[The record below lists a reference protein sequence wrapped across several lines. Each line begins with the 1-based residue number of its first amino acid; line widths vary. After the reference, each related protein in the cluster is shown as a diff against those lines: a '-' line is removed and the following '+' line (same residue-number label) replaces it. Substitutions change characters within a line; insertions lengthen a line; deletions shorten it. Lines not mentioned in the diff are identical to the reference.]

1 MMKRYIL
8 VLLFACATLYTS
20 AQSDAGAKKML
31 DAVAKKYDSYTTAQA
46 DFDFLATDTD
56 NKSYSDQGTLYL
68 NKGKNQYQIKLQNQ
82 QLISDGHSVWTVLRE
97 EKEIQITDADN
108 STDAIGPNNLFT
120 FYKTGFKYIGMS
132 DEKVGSNTLSVIE
145 MAPLDTKKN
154 YFKIKVRIN
163 KNKHIHDV
171 SIYDKSGSKY
181 TYTIKNLYVNHQI
194 PNSQFVFNKN
204 NYSDFEVV
212 DLR

>member
-8 VLLFACATLYTS
+8 VLLFACATLSTS

-31 DAVAKKYDSYTTAQA
+31 DAVAKKYDSYSTAQA
-46 DFDFLATDTD
+46 DFGFLATDTD

-97 EKEIQITDADN
+97 EKEIQITDAEN

-120 FYKTGFKYIGMS
+120 FYRTGFKYIGMS
-132 DEKVGSNTLSVIE
+132 DETVGSNTLSVIE
-145 MAPLDTKKN
+145 MAPLDAKKN

-181 TYTIKNLYVNHQI
+181 TYTIQKLYVNHQI
-194 PNSQFVFNKN
+194 PSSRFVFNKK
-204 NYSDFEVV
+204 DHPGFEVV

>member
-1 MMKRYIL
+1 MKTHCIL
-8 VLLFACATLYTS
+8 TLLLGFAALVTN
-20 AQSDAGAKKML
+20 AQSDTGAKKIL
-31 DAVAKKYDSYTTAQA
+31 DEVAKKYDSYKTAQA
-46 DFDFLATDTD
+46 DFGFLVTDAE
-56 NKSYSDQGTLYL
+56 NKSYSDQGTLFL
-68 NKGKNQYQIKLQNQ
+68 NKVKNQYQIRLKDQ
-82 QLISDGHSVWTVLRE
+82 QLISDGQSVWTILKE

-132 DEKVGSNTLSVIE
+132 DEKVGANTLSVIE

-181 TYTIKNLYVNHQI
+181 TYTIHKLYVNHRI
-194 PNSQFVFNKN
+194 PSSQFVFNNKEYPN
-204 NYSDFEVV
+204 FEVV